1 MKNTT
6 ILLMAFACIS
16 MLASCSQSS
25 SSTTPSA
32 TSPETLV
39 VSSSENQ
46 DIVTTPISIETV
58 PPSNTTTPTSQ
69 KTTVTPTV
77 TVSKTDTPVP
87 QNNAKTTT
95 KTISYRTPSH
105 QWPTSTAFSVTIE
118 DGIITDASATFLSGD
133 HEDRQ
138 YQSRFSR
145 QIASTVVGKK
155 ASNLSLDTVGGAS
168 LTTEAF
174 TQFVRSL

>member
-1 MKNTT
+1 MKHTA
-6 ILLMAFACIS
+6 ILLTAFACIS
-16 MLASCSQSS
+16 LLASCSQSS

-32 TSPETLV
+32 TLPETSV
-39 VSSSENQ
+39 VASSENQ
-46 DIVTTPISIETV
+46 DIVTTPISTETV
-58 PPSNTTTPTSQ
+58 PASSTTTPVSQ

-77 TVSKTDTPVP
+77 TVSKTDTPAP

-105 QWPTSTAFSVTIE
+105 QGPTSTSFSVTIE
-118 DGIITDASATFLSGD
+118 DGIVTDASARFLSGD

-138 YQSRFSR
+138 YQSRFSNR
-145 QIASTVVGKK
+145 IANAVVGKK
-155 ASNLSLDTVGGAS
+155 AATLSLDTVGGAS

-174 TQFVRSL
+174 AQFV

>member
-1 MKNTT
+1 MKNTAP
-6 ILLMAFACIS
+6 LLIASACIS
-16 MLASCSQSS
+16 MLASCSQSPS
-25 SSTTPSA
+25 STPSA
-32 TSPETLV
+32 TLPETSV
-39 VSSSENQ
+39 VSSTENRG
-46 DIVTTPISIETV
+46 IISTPISTETV
-58 PPSNTTTPTSQ
+58 PTSNTTTPTSQ
-69 KTTVTPTV
+69 KTTPTV
-77 TVSKTDTPVP
+77 TVSQTDTPAP